1 MLKLIS
7 QSQPGAFGEMDF
19 LYDQNAEDVL
29 VAVDIRDYKET
40 ITPQLSGYS
49 VLLTYP
55 DDFAWI
61 FEGLEMPEYYSYI
74 KPFKTYQDYCTWI
87 NQNTL

>member
-29 VAVDIRDYKET
+29 VAVDIRDYKGK
-40 ITPQLSGYS
+40 ITPPIIRILSYPYLSGR
-49 VLLTYP
+49 LCLDIRRTG
-55 DDFAWI
+55 DA
-61 FEGLEMPEYYSYI
+61 
-74 KPFKTYQDYCTWI
+74 
-87 NQNTL
+87 